1 MLTCELQKLRERA
14 RRHLLDRNAP
24 CDPTEVARVLFGARY
39 HEDPVASLLVR
50 QLLDPLPEVHRA
62 PDGRWVALDA
72 PFLDVPLDSARLVA
86 VDLESTGSLVGVD
99 NIIEVGLAVLEGG
112 QVVQQFSSLV
122 HSTRHMSGR
131 IRRLTG
137 IRPSQL
143 NDAPC
148 FEEVAPVIMKLLN
161 KSHAFVAH
169 DVRFDLHF
177 LRWELMRHGHD
188 MPEIPGVCTLQIAQ
202 AIWPDRKGW
211 RLQELADDLGVAH
224 DTPHRAGED
233 ALATAG
239 VLARSLDILAD
250 HGVETLRDLYRLD
263 SLLQVDHDDGD
274 ETARH
279 AG

>member
-1 MLTCELQKLRERA
+1 MLTCKLDTFRERA
-14 RRHLLDRNAP
+14 RRHLLDRDAP
-24 CDPTEVARVLFGARY
+24 CDPTEVARVLFGARF

-50 QLLDPLPEVHRA
+50 QLLDPVPELHRA
-62 PDGRWVALDA
+62 PDGRWVSLEA
-72 PFLDVPLDSARLVA
+72 PFLNVPLAEARLVA

-99 NIIEVGLAVLEGG
+99 DIIEVGVAVLEGG
-112 QVVQQFSSLV
+112 QVVQQFSSLI

-143 NDAPC
+143 TDAPD
-148 FEEVAPVIMKLLN
+148 FAEVAPVIMNLLN

-177 LRWELMRHGHD
+177 LRWELGQHGYD
-188 MPEIPGVCTLQIAQ
+188 MPELPGICTLQIAQ
-202 AIWPDRKGW
+202 AIWPDRTGW
-211 RLQELADDLGVAH
+211 RLQELADDLNVAH

-233 ALATAG
+233 ACATAG
-239 VLARSLDILAD
+239 ILARSLEILTA
-250 HGVETLRDLYRLD
+250 HGLRTLCDLYRLG
-263 SLLQVDHDDGD
+263 SLLGTD
-274 ETARH
+274 ENSARH